1 MPLESAG
8 ITVEFY
14 VPTIDNEEN
23 DLSAEFNNFRGMLF
37 NTFGGITEKPDVQ
50 GLWIDDAR
58 VYSDE
63 NHVIE
68 TTSKHWTPR
77 LIEEYSKY
85 LQTGKRTFIMKR
97 KYKMIYLW
105 AIIFILCVAAMVS
118 TEFSRY

>member
-85 LQTGKRTFIMKR
+85 LHDACKQE
-97 KYKMIYLW
+97 MIYLKIDGK
-105 AIIFILCVAAMVS
+105 AHIYHEKEI
-118 TEFSRY
+118 